1 MAKDTASL
9 QYARSIE
16 RVQQELV
23 KQVFDLQKQG
33 LSKNEILLVLQGLDM
48 EDIILNKL
56 NLNADIDK
64 LMLEYQNVLGAM
76 EMTGTVTAE
85 SLTALSNIDR
95 NTFAKQAGVMGE
107 LIKKEV
113 ARGII
118 AGATEKEIADGILRG
133 AGGVLRADQAETLAN
148 TALNQFERNVTVQ
161 MAEFDDPDD
170 KYVYL
175 GVIDSKTRDICLLM
189 ASAGALKRDE
199 IESRFPNTFIN
210 AGGYNCRHKWA
221 SETSRSKKLTKPDKA
236 KNLIDD
242 KKRFNPIT
250 VEGIKV
256 G

>member
-1 MAKDTASL
+1 VAKDTASL
-9 QYARSIE
+9 QYAKAVE

-56 NLNADIDK
+56 NLNADIDR

-85 SLTALSNIDR
+85 SLTALQRIDR
-95 NTFAKQAGVMGE
+95 NSFAKQAGVMGE

-113 ARGII
+113 ARGVI

-148 TALNQFERNVTVQ
+148 TALNQFERNVTVE
-161 MAEFDDPDD
+161 MAELDPANAT
-170 KYVYL
+170 YVYL
-175 GVIDSKTRDICLLM
+175 GIIDDKTRDICLLM
-189 ASAGALKRDE
+189 ASEGSLTRDE
-199 IESRFPNTFIN
+199 IESKYPNTFSN
-210 AGGYNCRHKWA
+210 AGGFNCRHRWA
-221 SETSRSKKLTKPDKA
+221 RETSKSEQLIKPDRA
-236 KNLIDD
+236 SSLIQD
-242 KKRFNPIT
+242 KKRFNPVT

>member
-9 QYARSIE
+9 QYAKAVE

-56 NLNADIDK
+56 NLNADIDR

-85 SLTALSNIDR
+85 SLTALQRIDR
-95 NTFAKQAGVMGE
+95 NSFAKQAGVMGE

-133 AGGVLRADQAETLAN
+133 AGGVLRVDQAETLAN
-148 TALNQFERNVTVQ
+148 TALNQFERNVTVE
-161 MAEFDDPDD
+161 MAELDPANAT
-170 KYVYL
+170 YVYL
-175 GVIDSKTRDICLLM
+175 GIIDDKTRDICLLM
-189 ASAGALKRDE
+189 ASEGSLTRDE
-199 IESRFPNTFIN
+199 IESKYPNTFSN
-210 AGGYNCRHKWA
+210 AGGFNCRHRWA
-221 SETSRSKKLTKPDKA
+221 RETSRSEQLIKPDRA
-236 KNLIDD
+236 SSLIQD
-242 KKRFNPIT
+242 KKRFNPVT

>member
-56 NLNADIDK
+56 NLNADIDR

-95 NTFAKQAGVMGE
+95 NTFAKQAGTMGE

-118 AGATEKEIADGILRG
+118 AGATEKEIADGILKG

-236 KNLIDD
+236 KNLMDD
-242 KKRFNPIT
+242 KKKFDPRT

>member
-9 QYARSIE
+9 QYAKSIE

-56 NLNADIDK
+56 NLNADIDR
-64 LMLEYQNVLGAM
+64 LMLEYQSVLGAM

-175 GVIDSKTRDICLLM
+175 GVVDSKTRDICLLM

>member
-9 QYARSIE
+9 QYAKAVE

-56 NLNADIDK
+56 NLNADIDR

-85 SLTALSNIDR
+85 SLTALQRIDR
-95 NTFAKQAGVMGE
+95 NSFAKQAGVMGE

-113 ARGII
+113 ARGVI

-148 TALNQFERNVTVQ
+148 TALNQFERNVTVE
-161 MAEFDDPDD
+161 MAELDPANAT
-170 KYVYL
+170 YVYL
-175 GVIDSKTRDICLLM
+175 GIIDDKTRDICLLM
-189 ASAGALKRDE
+189 ASEGSLTRDE
-199 IESRFPNTFIN
+199 IESKYPNTFSN
-210 AGGYNCRHKWA
+210 AGGFNCRHRWA
-221 SETSRSKKLTKPDKA
+221 RETSKSEQLIKPDRA
-236 KNLIDD
+236 SSLIQD
-242 KKRFNPIT
+242 KKRFNPVT